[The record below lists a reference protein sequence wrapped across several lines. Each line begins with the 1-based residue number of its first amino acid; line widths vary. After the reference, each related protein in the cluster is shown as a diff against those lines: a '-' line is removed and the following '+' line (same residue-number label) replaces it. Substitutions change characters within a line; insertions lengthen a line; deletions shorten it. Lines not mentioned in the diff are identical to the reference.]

1 MPEKQLCTAPIVGGD
16 GNVYAVVGACRD
28 ALRKCGYRSEADE
41 LVDRILKKHEADSY
55 DKALVICM
63 EYCEPVG
70 AMEKPRKCDE
80 LDDPEDPEEDEDL
93 DDDDEEDLDDDEE
106 EDDLEDEEDDLE
118 DDDDLEP
125 PEDDA
130 E

>member
-16 GNVYAVVGACRD
+16 GNVYAVVGTCRD
-28 ALRKCGYRSEADE
+28 ALRKCGYRAEADE
-41 LVDRILKKHEADSY
+41 LSKRIMTDHEADSY
-55 DKALVICM
+55 DKALAICM

-70 AMEKPRKCDE
+70 AMEKPRKCD
-80 LDDPEDPEEDEDL
+80 DPEDPEEDEDL
-93 DDDDEEDLDDDEE
+93 DDDEEDLDDDEE

-125 PEDDA
+125 PDDEDD
-130 E
+130 